1 MRTLEIK
8 NVYKSFNKIK
18 VLNGINL
25 EVNAGEIVSITGPS
39 GIGKSTLLRCINGLE
54 KIDRGEILIEGIK
67 IENKISKNVNLQV
80 GLVFQDYNLFPQYS
94 VLKNVTLSLISVLKM
109 NKEKAFIKAKEILK
123 QMNLLE
129 KINSYPYELSG
140 GEKQRVAIART
151 LAINPKII
159 CFDEPTSALDPKLVK
174 EVSKI
179 INKQY
184 KVTEKI
190 IKENMDLLKLIAE
203 TLLEHET
210 ITKEQIDY
218 LVKHGKMPE
227 EEKVNDNPNIK
238 EAKLEDLTLED
249 LQDIAKDQ
257 KIKNYEKLSKE
268 ELVEKLKQKMN
279 KE

>member
-1 MRTLEIK
+1 MRVLEIK
-8 NVYKSFNKIK
+8 NVHKSFNKIK

-67 IENKISKNVNLQV
+67 IENKISKEVNLQV

-94 VLKNVTLSLISVLKM
+94 VLKNVTLPLISVLKM
-109 NKEKAFIKAKEILK
+109 NKEKAVIKAKEILK

-159 CFDEPTSALDPKLVK
+159 CFDEPTSALDPKLVN
-174 EVSKI
+174 EISKI
-179 INKQY
+179 IK
-184 KVTEKI
+184 
-190 IKENMDLLKLIAE
+190 
-203 TLLEHET
+203 
-210 ITKEQIDY
+210 
-218 LVKHGKMPE
+218 
-227 EEKVNDNPNIK
+227 
-238 EAKLEDLTLED
+238 
-249 LQDIAKDQ
+249 
-257 KIKNYEKLSKE
+257 
-268 ELVEKLKQKMN
+268 KLKNEQKAILVVTHDLKFAN
-279 KE
+279 KISDRIIEFDKKVQK